1 MPTPTKTLKGAGP
14 SDRGCLDR
22 AVAFDLLAD
31 DLPEEEASSVRAHVR
46 ECMKCAE
53 ILKQER
59 RFKAR
64 IDAGLAAG
72 VLRKFYGQLQNRVEY
87 FDEREINTSEFAL
100 SVHEAMKVL
109 EPFGGIPL
117 R

>member
-1 MPTPTKTLKGAGP
+1 MPTPTKTLKGTGP
-14 SDRGCLDR
+14 SGRGCLDR

-31 DLPEEEASSVRAHVR
+31 DLTEEQASSVRAHVR

-53 ILKQER
+53 ILKQEK

-72 VLRKFYGQLQNRVEY
+72 ALRKFYGQLQNRVEY
-87 FDEREINTSEFAL
+87 FDEREIYPSEFAL
-100 SVHEAMKVL
+100 SVHEAMEVL
-109 EPFGGIPL
+109 ELFGGSPP